1 MRKLFFI
8 LSLFISLI
16 ASGKP
21 VLLPVQKKFSSI
33 DILAMNFSTPF
44 YKPVAGTVYY
54 MSPTGSNSNN
64 GLSTSTPFLT
74 IEYAVTF
81 LTPGD
86 TLYLRGGTYTSAKT
100 TDIVNRFYIQNVS
113 GTSTDSIFIKNYPG
127 ETVVFDLSTPT
138 VPGTAGDGPV
148 GLKIQDCDW
157 LHVEGIRVTGLAQNP
172 ANINSPAGL
181 ILYDS
186 DNITLERIEVDNIG
200 GYGLYIQ
207 GTMPGG
213 QEPGDGCQ
221 NVLVYNCDAHHNGDS
236 FSGWGGANGFNITGG
251 DLSTNIRFKGCR
263 AWWNSDDGFDL
274 YSVDSD
280 VIYEDCWAFWNG
292 YQPGTFL
299 TAGDGMGFKLG
310 PNNTNQAGTT
320 LRRLYKCVSF
330 ENRRFNFD
338 QNVSNNITCT
348 FEVYNCTSYD
358 GRDGQSFFFG
368 GNTSIAQKFKNN
380 IAVQPNTVNGTE
392 IQSGAN
398 VSNNTWNGGV
408 TANTS
413 DFISISSIGMD
424 GPRQAD
430 GSLPVT
436 NFLRLV
442 EGSDLINAGT
452 NVGLPFNGAAPDMGA
467 FETGGNLAPSANAG
481 SNQSITLPT
490 SQVSLS
496 GSGTDVDGSISSYAW
511 TKISGTGGT
520 ITSPSSQ
527 NTTVTGLSEGSYTF
541 RLTVTDNNGA
551 TGTDDMTVTVNAA
564 PAPGNNLIRIKGKK
578 VRKL

>member
-1 MRKLFFI
+1 M
-8 LSLFISLI
+8 STTGNDGN
-16 ASGKP
+16 SGT
-21 VLLPVQKKFSSI
+21 I
-33 DILAMNFSTPF
+33 
-44 YKPVAGTVYY
+44 G
-54 MSPTGSNSNN
+54 SPW
-64 GLSTSTPFLT
+64 LT
-74 IEYAVTF
+74 IEHASSQ
-81 LTPGD
+81 LTAGD
-86 TLYLRGGTYTSAKT
+86 TLYIRGGTYRSTKSTSV
-100 TDIVNRFYIQNVS
+100 VNRFYIENLT
-113 GTSTDSIFIKNYPG
+113 GTSSQKIVITNYPG
-127 ETVVFDLSTPT
+127 ESPVFNMDEQLI
-138 VPGTAGDGPV
+138 PGTAGDGPV
-148 GLKIQDCDW
+148 GLKVVNCKHIQIIG
-157 LHVEGIRVTGLAQNP
+157 VRITGLAQNP
-172 ANINSPAGL
+172 ANINTPAGM
-181 ILYDS
+181 ILYKVDS
-186 DNITLERIEVDNIG
+186 STVERVEIDNIG
-200 GYGLYIQ
+200 GYGLYLQ
-207 GTMPGG
+207 GDMP
-213 QEPGDGCQ
+213 PPSGDGCDS
-221 NVLVYNCDAHHNGDS
+221 VTIRNCDAHHLGDS
-236 FSGWGGANGFNITGG
+236 YSGWGGANGFNITG
-251 DLSTNIRFKGCR
+251 DDFSTLILFDGCR
-263 AWWNSDDGFDL
+263 AWWCSDDGFDL
-274 YSVDSD
+274 YNVDAD
-280 VIYEDCWAFWNG
+280 VTYRNCWAFWNG

-310 PNNTNQAGTT
+310 PNNTDQSGTV
-320 LRRLYKCVSF
+320 LRRLYKCISF
-330 ENRRFNFD
+330 ENRRFNYD
-338 QNVSNNITCT
+338 QNVSGAPTCI

-358 GRDGQSFFFG
+358 GRDGQSYFFG

-380 IAVQPNTVNGTE
+380 IAVNPGTVNGSE

-413 DFISISSIGMD
+413 DFISISSVGMD
-424 GPRQAD
+424 GARQAD

-436 NFLRLV
+436 NFLRLT

-452 NVGLPFNGAAPDMGA
+452 NVGLPFNGAAPDLGA